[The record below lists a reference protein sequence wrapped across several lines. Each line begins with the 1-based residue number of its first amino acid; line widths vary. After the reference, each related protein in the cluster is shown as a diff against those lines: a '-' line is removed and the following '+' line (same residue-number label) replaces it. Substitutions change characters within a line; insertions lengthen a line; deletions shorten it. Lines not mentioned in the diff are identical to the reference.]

1 MWFNR
6 KGIICKLNDSEKAT
20 TALHLLNVSKDVLI
34 YYVNSLRNHII
45 IIFNNFTK
53 KFQDL
58 KSIIWLI
65 LVN

>member
-34 YYVNSLRNHII
+34 YYVNSLRNHI
-45 IIFNNFTK
+45 
-53 KFQDL
+53 
-58 KSIIWLI
+58 LI
-65 LVN
+65 KTTSKNLQCAAL